1 MLSGVVSARHF
12 DFQVERASGS
22 RFYGAFFDSG
32 ATVVWSEM
40 RHNCEDTLDRVYEV
54 STMMNA
60 LELLRFG
67 WTPNQLKLLL
77 VALADAGPVERKV
90 WVARSGV
97 PRNHL
102 AAVLA
107 ECERLGG
114 ARVCPSVEGLAIHV
128 QPVEFWR
135 VTPLM
140 ERAEWAGAWRGVV
153 QERLQLPTEM
163 PGLAEALA
171 VGGAPGFRAGFCPES
186 GHAVKPLND
195 LNLLT
200 FTVERSKGQPES
212 GHGSGQGSREGWIEP
227 ETEAESQAACRQLF
241 GDTEMR
247 LFGGMW
253 RNRWRANPEG
263 VRKVLN
269 LVREDQMAGRK
280 PKKGGSWPKW
290 AMWLWEHYVEVEK

>member
-1 MLSGVVSARHF
+1 
-12 DFQVERASGS
+12 
-22 RFYGAFFDSG
+22 
-32 ATVVWSEM
+32 
-40 RHNCEDTLDRVYEV
+40 
-54 STMMNA
+54 MNA

-77 VALADAGPVERKV
+77 VALADAGPVERRV

-114 ARVCPSVEGLAIHV
+114 ARVNPSVEGLAIHV

-140 ERAEWAGAWRGVV
+140 ERAEWAVAWRGVV

-163 PGLAEALA
+163 PGLTEALA
-171 VGGAPGFRAGFCPES
+171 VGTGTGFRAGFCPES

-200 FTVERSKGQPES
+200 FTVERSKEQPD
-212 GHGSGQGSREGWIEP
+212 SGQGSREGWIEP
-227 ETEAESQAACRQLF
+227 ETEAESLAACRQLL
-241 GDTEMR
+241 GETEMR
-247 LFGGMW
+247 LWGGMW
-253 RNRWRANPEG
+253 RNRWRANPDG

-269 LVREDQMAGRK
+269 LVREDQTAGRN
-280 PKKGGSWPKW
+280 PKKGSTWGKY
-290 AMWLWEHYVEVEK
+290 AMWLWAHYVEVDK